1 MFGDDVGVNPAAHIP
16 AGGDASETGGNGGDY
31 FVEYVVGD
39 FFVEGTDIA
48 EAPHEHFQRFEL
60 NAGGVCN
67 VFNREV
73 RKIGLAGER
82 AVAGEL
88 GNLNV
93 NQIVAA
99 RMRVREAIERGL
111 RLGLGAGL
119 TFGHGACSMKCGV
132 DEGRICLKWLLFTL
146 KSK

>member
-39 FFVEGTDIA
+39 FFVEGADIA
-48 EAPHEHFQRFEL
+48 EAPHEHLKRLQLDAGLIRDVL
-60 NAGGVCN
+60 NG
-67 VFNREV
+67 EV

-88 GNLNV
+88 GNLDV
-93 NQIVAA
+93 NQIVPAH
-99 RMRVREAIERGL
+99 MRVREAVEGGL
-111 RLGLGAGL
+111 RL
-119 TFGHGACSMKCGV
+119 
-132 DEGRICLKWLLFTL
+132 
-146 KSK
+146 